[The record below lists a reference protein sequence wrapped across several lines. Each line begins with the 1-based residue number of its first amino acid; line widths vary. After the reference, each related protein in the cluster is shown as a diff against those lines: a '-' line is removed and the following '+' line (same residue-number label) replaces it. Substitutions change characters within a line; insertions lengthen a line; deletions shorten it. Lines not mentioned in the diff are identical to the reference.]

1 MYLTFGN
8 PCYTSSWIHVPFS
21 SISIPGWW
29 FGTFFIP
36 FSWECHHPNC
46 YSMFQRGRSSTKQ
59 IMCGCPAGELNET
72 GILAKW
78 NKENP
83 GRSELP
89 WSKDWWNLC
98 LYNIDKHYKLYVYI
112 YTSYKWCLFC
122 LFFIMLYVVLYVEY
136 YSFEFVCDML
146 LNIVMVYW

>member
-59 IMCGCPAGELNET
+59 IMCVCPAGELNET

-112 YTSYKWCLFC
+112 YIHHINGVYSVYSLLCYMLFY
-122 LFFIMLYVVLYVEY
+122 M
-136 YSFEFVCDML
+136 
-146 LNIVMVYW
+146 LNIIHLNLFVICY